1 MKLTA
6 RQRGALLVLG
16 VLVSGWLAI
25 FGDKTPPDQLKSV
38 GAHAP
43 SRMDSVQ
50 ERATEPRVWQLVEAE
65 VPGRIS
71 HGLPARTHGDSR
83 AGGARG
89 SPSVVL
95 FAATSWQPAPKQEA
109 LQDVR
114 PSAPPLPFLVLGKK
128 LQEGRWEV
136 FLSRG
141 DQTLI
146 VSSGDEIDGV
156 YRVKRLEPP
165 MLVFEYL
172 PLSEEQTLD
181 VGGFE

>member
-6 RQRGALLVLG
+6 RQRGTLLVLG

-25 FGDKTPPDQLKSV
+25 FGDKTPPDQLKSM
-38 GAHAP
+38 GARVS
-43 SRMDSVQ
+43 SRLDSVR
-50 ERATEPRVWQLVEAE
+50 ERTSESRVEQLVESE
-65 VPGRIS
+65 VTGRIS
-71 HGLPARTHGDSR
+71 HGAPAKTHGDSR

-89 SPSVVL
+89 APSVDL

-109 LQDVR
+109 QQDVR
-114 PSAPPLPFLVLGKK
+114 PSAPPLPFVVLGKK

-165 MLVFEYL
+165 MMVFEYL